1 MIGLRHPRVEHRER
15 GCSSTVE
22 MQCAIFSA
30 TRHWAILQGPAGVV
44 NASRRPLEATT
55 TGHAPKYRK
64 FTAGGLLQG
73 FSAGKGDFTPGN
85 SQTSDFFGVTSAL
98 SDGKCRTFILRIPMF
113 GRSQRPFSLHFA
125 SFGGRFPA
133 DMAPKRL
140 NPYFQNRKD
149 WHTDMAKRQKSPFF
163 LRWNRCRTLS
173 EFLKVFGVFN
183 LTFPLH

>member
-1 MIGLRHPRVEHRER
+1 MIGLRPPRVEHRER

-44 NASRRPLEATT
+44 NASRRPSEATT

-85 SQTSDFFGVTSAL
+85 LQTSDFFGVNIGTCRWEVPYFYLENSDVWTFPGGHFPCILPHLEDVFQQIWPLNAL
-98 SDGKCRTFILRIPMF
+98 ILTFEIGKIGTQTWQNSKILRFFYAGIDA
-113 GRSQRPFSLHFA
+113 GHC
-125 SFGGRFPA
+125 
-133 DMAPKRL
+133 
-140 NPYFQNRKD
+140 QN
-149 WHTDMAKRQKSPFF
+149 F
-163 LRWNRCRTLS
+163 
-173 EFLKVFGVFN
+173 
-183 LTFPLH
+183 